1 MPLRLEGLLMK
12 MSCPPLVNREVQ
24 DPIMA
29 NQRVP
34 FWNLIIN
41 RVSENE
47 NGRRMFFP
55 KAALLGFSAFSLV
68 SSPYFLQ

>member
-1 MPLRLEGLLMK
+1 MQLRLEGLLMK
-12 MSCPPLVNREVQ
+12 VSCLPLVNGEVQ

-41 RVSENE
+41 RVSETE
-47 NGRRMFFP
+47 NGRRTFFP
-55 KAALLGFSAFSLV
+55 MAALPGFSAFSLV